1 MNSHLFKIY
10 FFLLIL
16 LINSSRGASYNF
28 SDTLKTQSAITS
40 FISDSTIAV
49 DSLSDNDSLKSKK
62 KDELK
67 AVVYASAGDSL
78 IFDVNSK
85 KMFLYGK
92 GEIKYE
98 KTDLQ
103 SGFVELNFTSSELKA
118 KGIERVDSLGK
129 KIIGETPILSDNG
142 EQYKGSKLT
151 YNFKTKQGIISLAE
165 NQQGDKIFRGNKVR
179 KVSKNIFFVKDGVFT
194 TCKGNPPVTYFTA
207 KQMKII
213 QKDKII
219 AKWIFMWIAG
229 VPIPIPVPFAVFPLN
244 RGRHSGLILPSYGE
258 DAARGF
264 YLRGLGY
271 YFAIS
276 DYIDLSLVGDYYFK
290 GGWGARSRFRYK
302 KRYFYNGEVNLGY
315 SYVAVDNPGEPNYTR
330 RTDWNLSVRHS
341 QAFSPTAKLS
351 VNVKYYTSDYLSNNS
366 VNYDKLYQQN
376 VISNATF
383 SKRWDSGTSL
393 TLNYY
398 RSQNLKSGD
407 ITEKL
412 PDVSLNLPI
421 IYPFRSKLGSS
432 GKMKWYEKI
441 GFKYNGTLRNQ
452 HSIKSGEEKW
462 KSGLQHSVGINTSTK
477 IGYINFSPSFNYKE
491 KWYDHHIEYRNF
503 PGYTL
508 DADSNSVPVDS
519 VVSGRVKSYDFVR
532 TFNLSFSASTK
543 IYGMANINAFGIGAF
558 RHTFIPSVSYTYQ
571 PDFSTDKY
579 PYYGEY
585 RKVDGTIVR
594 YDKYSSELFG
604 GVSSNESQSM
614 NFSLNN
620 VYEIKTLKDRRDTT
634 STSKKI
640 RLLNWSVGSRY
651 NFSADSLNLSDM
663 RLSYRTNIGNYLSF
677 SGSSS
682 YTFYDYNGSR
692 KINKFLAAE
701 NKGLMRITGTSFS
714 INSQISGDKIKALT
728 TSHDS
733 SDIENK
739 IRRKRNLSDQFSID
753 ETDNSIPWSLDFT
766 YNYRFTKPTPLTG
779 VVHSSIAAGLSFNLT
794 KGWKFTFR
802 SNYDFVTKEISAP
815 VFTAFRD
822 MGCWEMLFTWHP
834 IGVYRGFRF
843 NIHLKAPELRDIK
856 IEKSKD
862 IFSGR

>member
-1 MNSHLFKIY
+1 MNSRLIKIA
-10 FFLLIL
+10 FFITLLL
-16 LINSSRGASYNF
+16 LNSSWGASFN
-28 SDTLKTQSAITS
+28 SPDTLKNQAAITPAL
-40 FISDSTIAV
+40 SDSVVTS
-49 DSLSDNDSLKSKK
+49 DSLSNDSLKVKN

-67 AVVYASAGDSL
+67 AVVYASAGGSL
-78 IFDVNSK
+78 IFDVKSK
-85 KMFLYGK
+85 KMYLFGK
-92 GEIKYE
+92 GEIKYD

-103 SGFVELNFTSSELKA
+103 SGFVDLNFNSSELKA

-129 KIIGETPILSDNG
+129 KITDETPILSDNG
-142 EQYKGSKLT
+142 EQYKGSELT
-151 YNFKTKQGIISLAE
+151 YNFKTKQGTISLAE
-165 NQQGDKIFRGNKVR
+165 NQQGDKIFRGQKVR
-179 KVSKNIFFVKDGVFT
+179 KVSKDIFFVKDGVFT

-219 AKWIFMWIAG
+219 AKWIFMWIGG
-229 VPIPIPVPFAVFPLN
+229 VPIPVPVPFAVFPLD
-244 RGRHSGLILPSYGE
+244 RGRHSGLILPNYGQ

-271 YFAIS
+271 YFALN
-276 DYIDLSLVGDYYFK
+276 DYMDLSLVGDYYFK

-302 KRYFYNGEVNLGY
+302 KRYLYNGEVNLGY
-315 SYVAVDNPGEPNYTR
+315 SHIAVDNPGEPNYTR
-330 RTDWNLSVRHS
+330 RTDWNISVRHS
-341 QAFSPTAKLS
+341 QKFNPTANLN
-351 VNVKYYTSDYLSNNS
+351 VNVKYYTSNYLSNNS

-441 GFKYNGTLRNQ
+441 GFKYNGVFRNQ
-452 HSIKSGEEKW
+452 HSINSGVENW
-462 KSGLQHSVGINTSTK
+462 KAGLQHSVGINTSTK

-491 KWYDHHIEYRNF
+491 KWYNHHTEYQNY
-503 PGYTL
+503 PHYNLNPDSTL
-508 DADSNSVPVDS
+508 VAVDS
-519 VVSGRVKSYDFVR
+519 VVASRVKSYDFVR

-543 IYGMANINAFGIGAF
+543 IYGMANINALGIGAF

-585 RKVDGTIVR
+585 QKVDGSVVR

-604 GVSSNESQSM
+604 GVSSNQSQSM

-620 VYEIKTLKDRRDTT
+620 VYEIKTLKDPRDTT

-640 RLLNWSVGSRY
+640 KLLNWSVSSRY
-651 NFSADSLNLSDM
+651 NFTADSLNLSDM
-663 RLSYRTNIGNYLSF
+663 SLRYRTSIGDYLSF
-677 SGSSS
+677 NGSSS
-682 YTFYDYNGSR
+682 YTFYDNDGTR
-692 KINKFLAAE
+692 RINKFLAAE
-701 NKGLMRITGTSFS
+701 NKGLMRITGTTFS
-714 INSQISGDKIKALT
+714 INSRISGDKIIALT
-728 TSHDS
+728 SSKDS
-733 SDIENK
+733 SNSEEK
-739 IRRKRNLSDQFSID
+739 LKRKRDLSNQFSID

-766 YNYRFTKPTPLTG
+766 YNYRFTKPTPLPG
-779 VVHSSIAAGLSFNLT
+779 EVRSSIAAGISFNLT

-834 IGVYRGFRF
+834 VGVYRGFRF